1 VERTVLKSVIQ
12 GLIGATALFAFA
24 PDARGQAIENT
35 RKLCAEQ
42 AAHQE
47 REKAIPEHL
56 LQAISVTETGRW
68 DGASQENSAW
78 PWTITADGQ
87 GRFFDT
93 KEEALLE
100 AEILIT
106 EGVRNIDVGCM
117 QVNLHYH
124 PSAFETLSQAF
135 DPAANTAYAATYLK
149 SLHQATGNWIEA
161 AGRYHSA
168 TPAPNRHYKRKVLA
182 QWNRA
187 RGFVAV
193 AAFEQDDPPPAG
205 LPAAPALSTAE
216 VDPLWTERLNSNRRE
231 RLELDRQA
239 EARVADGTAFAMRRH
254 EELDSWRRA
263 QTRGIEMEHLMAMRR
278 AEQDLRRRKRLANLG
293 ERDFAD
299 SRRLQLQ
306 EWRERGVWTGG

>member
-1 VERTVLKSVIQ
+1 MERTVLKSLLQ
-12 GLIGATALFAFA
+12 GLIGAAALFVFA

-35 RKLCAEQ
+35 GQLCTEQ
-42 AAHQE
+42 ASAQE

-56 LQAISVTETGRW
+56 LRSIALTESGRW
-68 DGASQENSAW
+68 DGSRQENSAW

-93 KEEALLE
+93 KEEAVLE

-106 EGVRNIDVGCM
+106 EGVKNIDIGCM

-149 SLHQATGNWIEA
+149 AMHQATGNWIEA
-161 AGRYHSA
+161 AGRYHSS
-168 TPAPNRHYKRKVLA
+168 TPGPNSQYKRKVLA

-187 RGFVAV
+187 RGFIAV
-193 AAFEQDDPPPAG
+193 AELKADEPPAAD
-205 LPAAPALSTAE
+205 LPRAPLLENAE
-216 VDPLWTERLNSNRRE
+216 VDPLWTERLNSNRRD

-263 QTRGIEMEHLMAMRR
+263 QTRGIEMAHLMAMRR

-293 ERDFAD
+293 KRDFAD
-299 SRRLQLQ
+299 SRRQQLL
-306 EWRERGVWTGG
+306 EWRERGVWSGG

>member
-1 VERTVLKSVIQ
+1 MVIHEQ
-12 GLIGATALFAFA
+12 KWISGRPATGGF
-24 PDARGQAIENT
+24 
-35 RKLCAEQ
+35 
-42 AAHQE
+42 
-47 REKAIPEHL
+47 
-56 LQAISVTETGRW
+56 VTETGRW

-135 DPAANTAYAATYLK
+135 
-149 SLHQATGNWIEA
+149 
-161 AGRYHSA
+161 
-168 TPAPNRHYKRKVLA
+168 
-182 QWNRA
+182 
-187 RGFVAV
+187 
-193 AAFEQDDPPPAG
+193 DPPPAG

-293 ERDFAD
+293 KRDFAD

>member
-1 VERTVLKSVIQ
+1 MERTLLRPLLQ
-12 GLIGATALFAFA
+12 GLIGAAALFAFA

-35 RKLCAEQ
+35 GELCIEQ
-42 AAHQE
+42 AAAQE

-56 LQAISVTETGRW
+56 LKSIALTETGRW
-68 DGASQENSAW
+68 DGSRQENSAW

-93 KEEALLE
+93 KEEAVLE

-124 PSAFETLSQAF
+124 PSAFETLAQAF
-135 DPAANTAYAATYLK
+135 DPAANTAYAAKYLK
-149 SLHQATGNWIEA
+149 ALRQATGNWIEA

-168 TPAPNRHYKRKVLA
+168 TPGPNRTYKRKVLA

-187 RGFVAV
+187 RGFIAV
-193 AAFEQDDPPPAG
+193 AEFKTDEA
-205 LPAAPALSTAE
+205 PAAIDAQAPAIEAAK
-216 VDPLWTERLNSNRRE
+216 VDPLWTERLNSARRD

-263 QTRGIEMEHLMAMRR
+263 QTRGMEMAHLMAMRR

-293 ERDFAD
+293 KRDFAD
-299 SRRLQLQ
+299 SRRQQLQ
-306 EWRERGVWTGG
+306 EWRERGIWSGG